1 MKHLKINDNKGF
13 FLRKT
18 VGEEPEWILIDQI
31 GKDDLIQLLNSAI
44 TEDFIMDEYNEDI
57 LQNKAHQIIYKNI
70 NEKFKELIANKT
82 RFKDESENLY
92 RDALEKYSS

>member
-18 VGEEPEWILIDQI
+18 DGKEPEWIIIDQI

-57 LQNKAHQIIYKNI
+57 LQNKAHRIIYKNI
-70 NEKFKELIANKT
+70 NEKFKELITNKT
-82 RFKDESENLY
+82 RFKDESESLY
-92 RDALEKYSS
+92 REALEKYSS